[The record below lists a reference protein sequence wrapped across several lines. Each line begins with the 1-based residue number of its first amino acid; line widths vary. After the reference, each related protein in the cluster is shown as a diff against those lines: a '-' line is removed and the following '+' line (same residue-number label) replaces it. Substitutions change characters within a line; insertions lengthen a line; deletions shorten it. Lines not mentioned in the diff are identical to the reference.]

1 MATKARKSA
10 SKTPT
15 KKPAPKKAKP
25 AATAPRP
32 LTARQQRFVEEYLVD
47 LDATKAAIRSGY
59 APKAAGQQG
68 YQLLQIPSIAAA
80 IDAKRAEVSASTTV
94 TIERVLLEA
103 ARLAFFDA
111 RKLYHPDGTP
121 KALTELDDDTA
132 AAIQGV
138 EAVTM
143 GNAEVGLGQ
152 VLKYKAA
159 DKNSAIERLFKHLG
173 MFDKD
178 NSQRNPGDALA
189 SLLGK
194 ISAGGSRLPVATK
207 RGKA

>member
-1 MATKARKSA
+1 MAAKARKSA

-15 KKPAPKKAKP
+15 KKPAPKAKP

-32 LTARQQRFVEEYLVD
+32 LTAKQQRFVEEYLVD
-47 LDATKAAIRSGY
+47 LDATKAAIRAGY

-80 IDAKRAEVSASTTV
+80 IKAKRDQV
-94 TIERVLLEA
+94 TAKLDISIERVLLEA

-111 RKLYHPDGTP
+111 RKLFNADGSP
-121 KALTELDDDTA
+121 KKLTELDDDTA

-138 EAVTM
+138 DVATI
-143 GNAEVGLGQ
+143 GNEEIGIGQ

-159 DKNSAIERLFKHLG
+159 DKNSAVERFFKYHGL
-173 MFDKD
+173 FDKD
-178 NSQRNPGDALA
+178 NRQRNPADGLTTFLA
-189 SLLGK
+189 EL
-194 ISAGGSRLPVATK
+194 AARGSRLPVSGKGTK
-207 RGKA
+207 A